1 MGFLVAMFEQGNL
14 EKWGCAAMHASIV
27 NELVKSFKFVQII
40 LGPGTLS
47 GNIRLRSIIT

>member
-27 NELVKSFKFVQII
+27 NELVKSIKFVQII